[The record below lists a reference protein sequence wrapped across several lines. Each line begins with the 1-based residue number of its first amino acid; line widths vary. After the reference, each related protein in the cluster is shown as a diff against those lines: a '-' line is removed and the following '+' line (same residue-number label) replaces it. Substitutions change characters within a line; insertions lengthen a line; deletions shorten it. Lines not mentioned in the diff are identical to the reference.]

1 MAIRTNY
8 LSALLVQGDALQH
21 NEIIIFISED
31 KFLLYHSILI
41 WSSIIPTLK
50 LNSKHLYFS

>member
-8 LSALLVQGDALQH
+8 LSALLVQGDALQY
-21 NEIIIFISED
+21 NEIIVFISED